1 MSINNSMTSLIARL
15 GLGLALLSPV
25 VPAAALEIGRLSL
38 HSALGERLEAQIP
51 LDLGVTDPAKVHVR
65 LASESEFATAGLPWT
80 SVLGEITFTTV
91 QHNGAY
97 FVELHSSRPIN
108 SPYLQ
113 FLLRVDWPGGR
124 LLREYTALLDPPYLA
139 RQEQLASATPALPA
153 TAPAVPAPV
162 QAVPAPASEPAQPVT
177 GQAPGTPVVAA
188 QPLLGPVVKTAAAV
202 AKPAA
207 HHASPPQQV
216 GPVKGGQSLW
226 AIAQGLQ
233 AREQTGVPQIMVA
246 LYRSNRNEFVHGN
259 MNGLKRGAV
268 LRIPSDAAVLSVSE
282 AEAVRA
288 LRVQDASWNAY
299 RMRLAGHPLTVAGSP
314 HGSRQSALG
323 TVGSVPSHTTS
334 GAQRLKIVGV
344 GKGSGSGLDGRKG
357 LQSDAASL
365 QEALASKQLE
375 NKDLQGQVKLLE
387 QQLADT
393 RRLLTVEDRELAG
406 LQAQMHTAPAAP
418 AASPSAV
425 VPPAPAPAK
434 PAAAAAPAPAPAAVA
449 HPPKP
454 QSVKAPAPKPHLL
467 ARKNAPPQPAPAD
480 SLFDDVMASPLF
492 VPLAAALAVLL
503 LALALYYR
511 RRRQSIAEFEESIL
525 SGSVPTDGGQ
535 HGDEGGK
542 QADVSFLSDF
552 SQGGMGNI
560 HTDEVDPIAEAEV
573 YLAYGRDEQAEEILK
588 EAIHK
593 DPARQ
598 ELKLRLLEVYHQ
610 RKDLRAFETL
620 AEELY
625 ASTEGKGGRVWAKV
639 EELGRKM
646 NPNNPLFR
654 QEAESQ
660 ATEGVPGA
668 LGSSL
673 DLDTAALD
681 IGVDDHDSGHS
692 LDVNTLIEPAPAS
705 RDPSGSIDF
714 SLDMPALNLDAGDT
728 PAPFSGAAS
737 ETDVSSARAG
747 QSLEFDL
754 EFTTEATSATMPP
767 PEVLE
772 DLGVTHTA
780 GIADSG
786 ISWALESNDSDVGVA
801 EAPEAEAISGTDNET
816 GTKLDLARAYLD
828 MSDFEGARSV
838 LDEVM
843 AEGTPEQKEE
853 AKRLTAQLAS

>member
-1 MSINNSMTSLIARL
+1 MSKNNSMTSLIARL

-25 VPAAALEIGRLSL
+25 VPAAALEIGGLSL

-51 LDLGVTDPAKVHVR
+51 LDLGATDPGKVRVR
-65 LASESEFATAGLPWT
+65 LASESEFATAGLPW
-80 SVLGEITFTTV
+80 SPVLNEITFTTV
-91 QHNGAY
+91 QRNGAY
-97 FVELHSSRPIN
+97 FVELHSTRPID

-139 RQEQLASATPALPA
+139 KQEQLASATPALPV
-153 TAPAVPAPV
+153 TAAPS
-162 QAVPAPASEPAQPVT
+162 AASLPAQAAAVT
-177 GQAPGTPVVAA
+177 GQAPPVPGLAA
-188 QPLLGPVVKTAAAV
+188 QPLLGPAVKAPTPV
-202 AKPAA
+202 TKPAKQA
-207 HHASPPQQV
+207 KAQAPRPQRV
-216 GPVKGGQSLW
+216 GPVKPGQSLW
-226 AIAQGLQ
+226 ALAQGLQ

-246 LYRSNRNEFVHGN
+246 LYQANRKEFAHDN

-268 LRIPSDAAVLSVSE
+268 LKVPSAAAVLSISESE
-282 AEAVRA
+282 AARA
-288 LRVQDASWNAY
+288 LRVQDAAWNGY
-299 RMRLAGHPLTVAGSP
+299 RMRLAAHPLAVAGSA
-314 HGSRQSALG
+314 HAGSQSASG
-323 TVGSVPSHTTS
+323 TVGATPSQAAPQTS
-334 GAQRLKIVGV
+334 DRLRILGV
-344 GKGSGSGLDGRKG
+344 GKGSGSGLDGRKA

-406 LQAQMHTAPAAP
+406 LQAQIHASPAPVSRAHPVAKSVAVAPVAPPTTVTVAKVAPPKPVVAKPPLSKPHAPAKKI
-418 AASPSAV
+418 
-425 VPPAPAPAK
+425 APAP
-434 PAAAAAPAPAPAAVA
+434 V
-449 HPPKP
+449 
-454 QSVKAPAPKPHLL
+454 
-467 ARKNAPPQPAPAD
+467 PAD

-525 SGSVPTDGGQ
+525 SGSVPTDAGHQ
-535 HGDEGGK
+535 GDEAGK

-610 RKDLRAFETL
+610 RKDLPAFETL

-625 ASTEGKGGRVWAKV
+625 ASTEGKGGRIWAKV

-654 QEAESQ
+654 HEGEAVG
-660 ATEGVPGA
+660 AEGRLGA
-668 LGSSL
+668 QGSSL
-673 DLDTAALD
+673 DLDTAALEPGSD
-681 IGVDDHDSGHS
+681 ADDGTHS
-692 LDVNTLIEPAPAS
+692 LDVNTVTEAPPG
-705 RDPSGSIDF
+705 RPEPSGSIEF
-714 SLDMPALNLDAGDT
+714 SLDMPALSLEPDAR
-728 PAPFSGAAS
+728 PIEAVSFAEAAPEGEAFGGKPVPSF
-737 ETDVSSARAG
+737 
-747 QSLEFDL
+747 EFDL
-754 EFTTEATSATMPP
+754 EFTADTASATMPP
-767 PEVLE
+767 PEVLQ
-772 DLGVTHTA
+772 DLGVTHTQ
-780 GIADSG
+780 GIAEGAGVTWSMEG
-786 ISWALESNDSDVGVA
+786 NDSDVALDEPPEGEVTVNGS
-801 EAPEAEAISGTDNET
+801 EA

-828 MSDFEGARSV
+828 MGDLEGARSA
-838 LDEVM
+838 LDEVL
-843 AEGTPEQKEE
+843 AEGTSEQKDE
-853 AKRLTAQLAS
+853 AKRLAAQLV